1 MTLFKQLG
9 ALVLIAGLLS
19 AQQPLEDP
27 VMKAKALRASTP
39 THEDDLPPVPRG
51 ILEPPP
57 LPPPVTHVK
66 DTPGYRATRKAR
78 KSRRKATK
86 KGVPAKT
93 STSVKKKLPKK
104 KP

>member
-1 MTLFKQLG
+1 MILIKRIG
-9 ALVLIAGLLS
+9 ALVLVAGLLP

-27 VMKAKALRASTP
+27 VLKAKALRASTP
-39 THEDDLPPVPRG
+39 TSSDDLPPVPRG

-57 LPPPVTHVK
+57 LPPAVTHVK

-78 KSRRKATK
+78 RTRRKVVRKAT
-86 KGVPAKT
+86 P
-93 STSVKKKLPKK
+93 VKKKIVLPKK